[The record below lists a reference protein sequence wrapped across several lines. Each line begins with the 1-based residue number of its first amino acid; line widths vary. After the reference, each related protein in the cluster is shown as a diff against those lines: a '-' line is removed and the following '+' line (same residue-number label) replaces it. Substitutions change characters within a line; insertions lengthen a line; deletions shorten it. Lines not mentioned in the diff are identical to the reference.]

1 MALGIRH
8 GGFGVLGE
16 GEHGDI
22 VSGRIGCIARQHERL
37 APRSGSGER
46 RDEGKPGHD
55 VERIP
60 SLLRKRA
67 EGIAVGGRDH
77 RELIHAQLHT
87 VHGGNAVVRSMQG
100 AAGAVE
106 IACGFP
112 ELGPASPDGHG
123 ERTLQG
129 QQRTQHFT
137 PDADQGSRRKETSVA
152 DEKPAQDEGLAAGPQ
167 IPVQR
172 TGIGL
177 GRDDMLD
184 QGSATQ
190 DEIEDAIVNGV
201 DVVAKAGKYVFG

>member
-22 VSGRIGCIARQHERL
+22 VSGRIRCIARQHERL
-37 APRSGSGER
+37 TPWSGTGER
-46 RDEGKPGHD
+46 RDEGKPGYD
-55 VERIP
+55 VERIL

-67 EGIAVGGRDH
+67 DDIAIGDRDH

-87 VHGGNAVVRSMQG
+87 VHGGNAVVCSMQD

-112 ELGPASPDGHG
+112 ELWLVSSDGHG

-137 PDADQGSRRKETSVA
+137 PDADQGSRGKDTGVA
-152 DEKPAQDEGLAAGPQ
+152 DEKPAQDEGFATGPQ

-172 TGIGL
+172 TGIGFC
-177 GRDDMLD
+177 RDDMLD
-184 QGSATQ
+184 QGGATQ
-190 DEIEDAIVNGV
+190 DEIEDAIVSDV
-201 DVVAKAGKYVFG
+201 DVFAKAGKFVFG